1 MIHSSFIIYHS
12 SLILVCAAL
21 ATALPHASA
30 QHYPARPIRVIVPS
44 AAGGGGDIVARAVG
58 QKLAESWGQQVVVD
72 NRNGI
77 LGPEIAAKADAD
89 GHTLML
95 TTSAL
100 IVREAVYRK
109 LPFETMR
116 DFAAVTQLVTQS
128 NVLSVTPSL
137 PAQSVKELIA
147 YAKTRPGQLNYAS
160 GGNGTSNHLAGEL
173 FKYMAGVDIVHVPYK
188 GVPQGLLD
196 VIGGRMHMS
205 FTSPVAAMAPAR
217 DGKLRMLA
225 VTTARR
231 FAGLPNVPTLAE
243 AGLPGYEF
251 TGWMGV
257 FAPARTPKPI
267 VSQLHAELVRI
278 VKLPEVKDRLS
289 SDGAEPVGS
298 SPQEFSAY
306 VDAELKKWKSV
317 VIKAGIRAD

>member
-1 MIHSSFIIYHS
+1 MVIRRTF
-12 SLILVCAAL
+12 LILVLAAL
-21 ATALPHASA
+21 LGTSPLHARP
-30 QHYPARPIRVIVPS
+30 YPDRPIRVIVPS

-77 LGPEIAAKADAD
+77 LGPEIAAKADPD
-89 GHTLML
+89 GYTLML

-109 LPFETMR
+109 LPFNTMR
-116 DFAAVTQLVTQS
+116 DFAAVTQLVYQS

-225 VTTARR
+225 VTTTRR
-231 FAGLPNVPTLAE
+231 FAGLPNVPTMAE

-257 FAPARTPKPI
+257 FVPARTPKPI
-267 VSQLHAELVRI
+267 ISQLHAELVRI
-278 VKLPEVKDRLS
+278 VKLPDVKDRLS
-289 SDGAEPVGS
+289 GDGAEPVGS

-306 VDAELKKWKSV
+306 VDSELRKWKSV

>member
-21 ATALPHASA
+21 TTALPHASA

-306 VDAELKKWKSV
+306 VDAELKKWKNV

>member
-1 MIHSSFIIYHS
+1 MSLVNPVNPVY
-12 SLILVCAAL
+12 LILIFAV
-21 ATALPHASA
+21 ALPASA
-30 QHYPARPIRVIVPS
+30 QSYPARPIRVIVPS
-44 AAGGGGDIVARAVG
+44 AAGGGGDIVARAVS

-72 NRNGI
+72 NRNGL
-77 LGPEIAAKADAD
+77 LGPEIAARSDPD
-89 GHTLML
+89 GYTLML

-109 LPFETMR
+109 VPFNTMR
-116 DFAAVTQLVTQS
+116 DFAAVTQLVYQS

-205 FTSPVAAMAPAR
+205 FTSPVAAMGSAK
-217 DGKLRMLA
+217 DGKVRMLA

-231 FAGLPNVPTLAE
+231 FPGLPNVPTMAE

-267 VSQLHAELVRI
+267 ISQLHVELVRI
-278 VKLPEVKDRLS
+278 IKLPEVKDRLS
-289 SDGAEPVGS
+289 GDGAEAVGS

-306 VDAELKKWKSV
+306 VDGELKKWSGV
-317 VIKAGIRAD
+317 VRKAGIRAD

>member
-1 MIHSSFIIYHS
+1 M
-12 SLILVCAAL
+12 
-21 ATALPHASA
+21 
-30 QHYPARPIRVIVPS
+30 IVPS

-89 GHTLML
+89 GYTLML

-147 YAKTRPGQLNYAS
+147 YVKTRPGQLNYAS

-205 FTSPVAAMAPAR
+205 FTSPVAALAPAR

-289 SDGAEPVGS
+289 GDGAEPVGS
-298 SPQEFSAY
+298 SPQEFSVY

>member
-1 MIHSSFIIYHS
+1 MNPFYPVY
-12 SLILVCAAL
+12 LILIFAVAFPAL
-21 ATALPHASA
+21 A
-30 QHYPARPIRVIVPS
+30 QNYPSRPIRVIVPS

-72 NRNGI
+72 NRNGL
-77 LGPEIAAKADAD
+77 LGPELAAKADPD
-89 GHTLML
+89 GYTLML
-95 TTSAL
+95 TTSAI

-109 LPFETMR
+109 TPFNTMR

-173 FKYMAGVDIVHVPYK
+173 FKYLAGVDIVHVPYK

-205 FTSPVAAMAPAR
+205 FTSPVAAMPAAK

-231 FAGLPNVPTLAE
+231 FSGLPNVPTMAE

-267 VSQLHAELVRI
+267 IGQLHVELVRI
-278 VKLPEVKDRLS
+278 VKLPDVRDRLS
-289 SDGAEPVGS
+289 GDGAEAVGS

-306 VDAELKKWKSV
+306 VDAELKKWSGV
-317 VIKAGIRAD
+317 VKKAGIRAD